1 MARACK
7 CVSDLRIQDVC
18 QARFAANG
26 VSHQCS
32 RRAGHEEGRHRADAC
47 VTDAPE
53 KVFTV
58 MKRDRYGRAITIA
71 CPHCGRPVTFNPVKL
86 EDGFD
91 ELGTVCP
98 NPACAKSINI
108 TLGSLGGYIWPS

>member
-1 MARACK
+1 
-7 CVSDLRIQDVC
+7 
-18 QARFAANG
+18 
-26 VSHQCS
+26 
-32 RRAGHEEGRHRADAC
+32 
-47 VTDAPE
+47 
-53 KVFTV
+53 

-71 CPHCGRPVTFNPVKL
+71 RPHCGRPVTFNPVKL

-98 NPACAKSINI
+98 NPACAKRINI